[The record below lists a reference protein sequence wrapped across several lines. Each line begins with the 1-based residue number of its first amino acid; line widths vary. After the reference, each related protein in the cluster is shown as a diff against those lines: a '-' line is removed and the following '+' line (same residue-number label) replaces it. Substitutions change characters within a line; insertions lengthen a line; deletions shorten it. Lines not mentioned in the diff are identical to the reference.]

1 MEKTLNL
8 NDGWESVV
16 NNPERQEHIDR
27 FHAERRERR
36 LMKLGE
42 KVSIFAIVAVFFFV
56 SGLAGWL
63 PAWISSP
70 IGTAFTGLAFFNFGR
85 YSQLK
90 GW

>member
-42 KVSIFAIVAVFFFV
+42 KVSIYAIVSVFMFVMAVTGWMTSWISIPFATAFM
-56 SGLAGWL
+56 GLA
-63 PAWISSP
+63 I
-70 IGTAFTGLAFFNFGR
+70 FNFGR

-90 GW
+90 GL